1 MRLDRC
7 LGNFQWIDAWSLLE
21 CSTLP
26 RISSDHC
33 PLLVSF
39 SKLTITPKAPFR
51 FHSMWLD
58 HQDFFPLVEDVWKSS
73 NFYGCPMYVLGAKL
87 RVLKSRI
94 KVWNK
99 SVFGDVN
106 MNVDK
111 AFDALDEIQKE
122 ISSLGP
128 SEERFTK
135 EDNASLCVQNALI
148 AQEKF
153 YRDKSRIKWLSEG
166 DNNTSFFHSMV
177 KIRKLHRSLA
187 VMRDG
192 NRVLDNQM
200 DISQHVITYF
210 QDLFSADSSVTDTGL
225 VARIIPKVVTATEN
239 ESLLAIPTPDEIF
252 ETLKSMDHSS
262 SPGPDGF
269 GGSFYFR
276 CWPIVGNDVVQAVQS
291 FFSQGNI
298 LPHFNSNLMILI
310 PKVDGANSVNH
321 LRPIALANFSFK
333 IITKILADRLSPIA
347 AHIVSPQQNAFT
359 KGRSIV
365 DPIILT
371 SECMNLLD
379 RRCRGGNIAIKFDIR
394 KAFDTLDW
402 GFLLRVL
409 DAFDFSAGFVD
420 WIYSILTS
428 AHLSVFIN
436 GSVEGFFPCSRGV
449 RQGDPLSP
457 ILFCLAE
464 EVFSRGLTRMV
475 EADLIDTFSVPM
487 GIAPPSHV
495 LFADDIMVFMRGTK
509 RSMRNLMRFV
519 EEYSLNSG
527 QCINKLKS
535 LVFLGKYASSRHAI
549 IQKVLGVSRGNLPF
563 TYLGVPIFQGRPKR
577 IYFQAIADKIR
588 CKLTAW
594 KGSLLSQAGR
604 LQLINSV
611 IQGILVYSFQIYAWP
626 TNLLREV
633 QGWIRNFFWSGDP
646 LKRGMPLIAWSSC
659 CKLKDEGGLGIRDLF
674 ESNRSL
680 LLKRCWDVIYSSSPA
695 SDWLRNRFLKD
706 NFHLLKSYKKSSIW
720 LGLKQLW
727 PSFYS
732 SLQWSVGDGRKISF
746 LYDNWLGTTLLS
758 NIGEVD
764 IIPLNSKVKD
774 FIQDA
779 KWSLPIVFTSS
790 FPHLSEKIMKTP
802 LPIAH
807 MDDALFW
814 TGSSSGTVSAKE
826 AFLFFSSHAPHKKW
840 AKMVWHQSIQPR
852 KSLVVWKAC
861 HGRLLTDD
869 LLQRRGVALASC
881 CAFCH
886 NARESCD
893 HLLLHCPQTV
903 ALWKWIFILF
913 GKPYDPWQC
922 IEDIFYGS
930 LVSSFPTSVRKL
942 WLLVICNFFWWL
954 WHKRNKI
961 RFENKSFSIV
971 ESQRCLLRHWRESA
985 STCFSSFTG
994 CVSIPIFSMLRI
1006 SSLSLDALNF
1016 VPVFWR
1022 PPPVGWIKINTD
1034 GSCKGNGHVGSG
1046 GVFRDSSGLF
1056 LGAFASSSSYPSAV
1070 VAEIVAV
1077 IEAIQIAWD
1086 KKWHNIWL
1094 ETDSM
1099 HVISL
1104 LSAHSMDV
1112 PWFLKVSWA
1121 NCLWH
1126 IARLNLRFSHIFRE
1140 GNCLADAFANFG
1152 AMNSSFTWWDS
1163 VPDFADASYRR
1174 DCVGLPFFRSSS

>member
-51 FHSMWLD
+51 FHSLWLD

-111 AFDALDEIQKE
+111 TFDALDEIQKE

-200 DISQHVITYF
+200 DISQHVVTYF

-310 PKVDGANSVNH
+310 PKVYGANSVNH

-409 DAFDFSAGFVD
+409 DAFGFSAGFVD
-420 WIYSILTS
+420 WICSILTS

-646 LKRGMPLIAWSSC
+646 LKR
-659 CKLKDEGGLGIRDLF
+659 
-674 ESNRSL
+674 
-680 LLKRCWDVIYSSSPA
+680 
-695 SDWLRNRFLKD
+695 
-706 NFHLLKSYKKSSIW
+706 
-720 LGLKQLW
+720 
-727 PSFYS
+727 
-732 SLQWSVGDGRKISF
+732 
-746 LYDNWLGTTLLS
+746 
-758 NIGEVD
+758 
-764 IIPLNSKVKD
+764 
-774 FIQDA
+774 
-779 KWSLPIVFTSS
+779 
-790 FPHLSEKIMKTP
+790 
-802 LPIAH
+802 
-807 MDDALFW
+807 
-814 TGSSSGTVSAKE
+814 
-826 AFLFFSSHAPHKKW
+826 
-840 AKMVWHQSIQPR
+840 
-852 KSLVVWKAC
+852 
-861 HGRLLTDD
+861 
-869 LLQRRGVALASC
+869 
-881 CAFCH
+881 
-886 NARESCD
+886 
-893 HLLLHCPQTV
+893 V

-1163 VPDFADASYRR
+1163 VPDFANASYRR

>member
-1 MRLDRC
+1 
-7 LGNFQWIDAWSLLE
+7 
-21 CSTLP
+21 
-26 RISSDHC
+26 
-33 PLLVSF
+33 
-39 SKLTITPKAPFR
+39 
-51 FHSMWLD
+51 
-58 HQDFFPLVEDVWKSS
+58 
-73 NFYGCPMYVLGAKL
+73 MYVLGAKL

-106 MNVDK
+106 INVDK

-148 AQEKF
+148 AHEKF
-153 YRDKSRIKWLSEG
+153 YRDKSRIKWLFEG

-177 KIRKLHRSLA
+177 KIRKLHQSLA

-200 DISQHVITYF
+200 DISQHVVTYF

-225 VARIIPKVVTATEN
+225 VARIIPKVVTAIEN

-409 DAFDFSAGFVD
+409 DAFGFSAGFVD
-420 WIYSILTS
+420 WICSILTS

-457 ILFCLAE
+457 ILFCLVE
-464 EVFSRGLTRMV
+464 EVFSRGLTKMV
-475 EADLIDTFSVPM
+475 EDDLIDTFSVPM

-495 LFADDIMVFMRGTK
+495 LFADYIMVFMRGTK

-519 EEYSLNSG
+519 EEYNLNSG

-633 QGWIRNFFWSGDP
+633 QGWIRNFFWFGDP
-646 LKRGMPLIAWSSC
+646 LK
-659 CKLKDEGGLGIRDLF
+659 
-674 ESNRSL
+674 
-680 LLKRCWDVIYSSSPA
+680 
-695 SDWLRNRFLKD
+695 
-706 NFHLLKSYKKSSIW
+706 
-720 LGLKQLW
+720 
-727 PSFYS
+727 
-732 SLQWSVGDGRKISF
+732 
-746 LYDNWLGTTLLS
+746 
-758 NIGEVD
+758 
-764 IIPLNSKVKD
+764 
-774 FIQDA
+774 
-779 KWSLPIVFTSS
+779 
-790 FPHLSEKIMKTP
+790 
-802 LPIAH
+802 
-807 MDDALFW
+807 
-814 TGSSSGTVSAKE
+814 
-826 AFLFFSSHAPHKKW
+826 
-840 AKMVWHQSIQPR
+840 
-852 KSLVVWKAC
+852 
-861 HGRLLTDD
+861 
-869 LLQRRGVALASC
+869 
-881 CAFCH
+881 
-886 NARESCD
+886 
-893 HLLLHCPQTV
+893 
-903 ALWKWIFILF
+903 
-913 GKPYDPWQC
+913 
-922 IEDIFYGS
+922 
-930 LVSSFPTSVRKL
+930 
-942 WLLVICNFFWWL
+942 
-954 WHKRNKI
+954 
-961 RFENKSFSIV
+961 
-971 ESQRCLLRHWRESA
+971 
-985 STCFSSFTG
+985 
-994 CVSIPIFSMLRI
+994 
-1006 SSLSLDALNF
+1006 
-1016 VPVFWR
+1016 
-1022 PPPVGWIKINTD
+1022 
-1034 GSCKGNGHVGSG
+1034 
-1046 GVFRDSSGLF
+1046 
-1056 LGAFASSSSYPSAV
+1056 
-1070 VAEIVAV
+1070 
-1077 IEAIQIAWD
+1077 
-1086 KKWHNIWL
+1086 
-1094 ETDSM
+1094 
-1099 HVISL
+1099 
-1104 LSAHSMDV
+1104 
-1112 PWFLKVSWA
+1112 
-1121 NCLWH
+1121 
-1126 IARLNLRFSHIFRE
+1126 
-1140 GNCLADAFANFG
+1140 
-1152 AMNSSFTWWDS
+1152 
-1163 VPDFADASYRR
+1163 
-1174 DCVGLPFFRSSS
+1174 